1 MNHVQAKSTY
11 DLMEMSFNDMAYSLC
26 LFILTF
32 LLNNVFFPFFDTILF
47 NGLLD

>member
-1 MNHVQAKSTY
+1 M
-11 DLMEMSFNDMAYSLC
+11 LFNDMAYSLY

-32 LLNNVFFPFFDTILF
+32 LLNNVCFPIFDTILF